1 MKTKTLQ
8 LITEAASEVQMVK
21 QEHDPSKPLTMTFTG
36 IFAESERENANSRT
50 YPYELL
56 KNEIERF
63 DKEMIQT
70 NRALAELEHSQ
81 EPIINPERVCARI
94 LSLKEDNKV
103 WVGTGVILCSD
114 EKHGIKGT
122 VKGDLLA
129 SLTQYGTSWGMST
142 RALGEVD
149 KRTGRVT
156 DLHLITADCVLD
168 PSIGSFCKSDGDRF
182 VNGILESKQFICNM
196 HGEVLEEHFTKFE
209 KDISTMPNTYLSSKK
224 TEKVYEA
231 LCNFFNSIKG

>member
-8 LITEAASEVQMVK
+8 LITEAASEVKMVK
-21 QEHDPSKPLTMTFTG
+21 QDHDDSKPLTMTFTG
-36 IFAESERENANSRT
+36 IFAESSRENANHRT

-56 KNEIERF
+56 KTEIERF

-70 NRALAELEHSQ
+70 NRALAELEHSN
-81 EPIINPERVCARI
+81 EPVINPERVCARI
-94 LSLKEDNKV
+94 LSLTEDNKA

-142 RALGEVD
+142 RALGDVD
-149 KRTGRVT
+149 KQTGIVT

-196 HGEVLEEHFTKFE
+196 HGEVLEECFNKLQ
-209 KDISTMPNTYLSSKK
+209 KDLSTMPNTYLSSKK
-224 TEKVYEA
+224 TEKVYAA
-231 LCNFFNSIKG
+231 LQDFFKSFGV